1 MQLKG
6 LFAAALAFLPLAAPV
21 LAADKREALYDT
33 VLDFNTDGVPDRV
46 ALVLV
51 GPGRSDF
58 SEPTKERYSLSADE
72 QIELVLYF
80 GAGAAPLDISKP
92 ADIMSR
98 TVVDGE
104 RGNWVL
110 PPMATDRGSLQ
121 IVTAAGLGSAN
132 EIDHTVT
139 IAWRNGAAVVAGY
152 TVSWEYSDSAG
163 TCDVNLLSG
172 KAVLTEGVE
181 DIGQNKKLKGS
192 FKPIPL
198 AKWSAKTR
206 PTVCDDTQ

>member
-6 LFAAALAFLPLAAPV
+6 LFAAAITVVLMAAPV

-33 VLDFNTDGVPDRV
+33 VLDFDKDGVSDRAV
-46 ALVLV
+46 LVLV
-51 GPGRSDF
+51 GPGRTDF
-58 SEPTKERYSLSADE
+58 DEMTKERYGLSADE
-72 QIELVLYF
+72 EIELAIYL
-80 GAGAAPLDISKP
+80 GAGGAAIDISKP
-92 ADIMSR
+92 ADITSR
-98 TVVDGE
+98 TVVDTE

-110 PPMATDRGSLQ
+110 PPMVNDKGSLQ
-121 IVTAAGLGSAN
+121 IVTAAGLGSSN
-132 EIDHTVT
+132 ESDDTVT
-139 IAWRNGAAVVAGY
+139 IAWRDGAAVVAGY

-181 DIGQNKKLKGS
+181 DVGQNKTLKGH

-206 PTVCDDTQ
+206 PTVCDDLQ